1 MSNDTTNDATIFADG
16 FDDAIL
22 GLHTC
27 PKDGCKRVVY
37 DKASMIKILR
47 VRDGMSYTTALE
59 FLEHN
64 TWYAFVGTLTPLFV
78 DDMTAVDITE
88 HIDNQ

>member
-1 MSNDTTNDATIFADG
+1 MNNDTNTTLFADG

-22 GLHTC
+22 GLCTC
-27 PKDGCKRVVY
+27 PQTQTKRVVY
-37 DKASMIKILR
+37 DKVSMIKILR

-64 TWYAFVGTLTPLFV
+64 TWNAFVGPLTPLYV
-78 DDMTAVDITE
+78 DVMTASDINE